1 MQIDAF
7 HVLIA
12 MVMVSVT
19 MGSMTVSMRV
29 GMDRLRWSGGK
40 RGVYRW
46 TGSRACAKVV
56 EMVIV
61 CLDST

>member
-1 MQIDAF
+1 
-7 HVLIA
+7 
-12 MVMVSVT
+12 MVMVSVS

-46 TGSRACAKVV
+46 TGSRVCAKVV

>member
-1 MQIDAF
+1 
-7 HVLIA
+7 

-29 GMDRLRWSGGK
+29 GMDRLRWGGGK
-40 RGVYRW
+40 RGVDRW
-46 TGSRACAKVV
+46 TGSRAYANVV
-56 EMVIV
+56 DMVVV